1 MKKTYKITGVDCAN
15 CAAKMEAQIAKLN
28 GVNSCSLSFVTQRL
42 TIDAEPEA
50 HDGILKNAAEIC
62 RRIDRGAEI
71 LAK

>member
-50 HDGILKNAAEIC
+50 HDGKDQKI
-62 RRIDRGAEI
+62 RGEASG
-71 LAK
+71 APGA